1 MSQSQAAR
9 SLELEEKLREVK
21 TQHEATVL
29 EVRSTAVAGLDQ
41 QPKSAGRQKS
51 FLLRSPSNGCFYQVH
66 TRTETLIKE
75 VKGESETVIKEV
87 RKECDVKIEVLD
99 SQKILNFWHVS
110 DVASTIAKRS

>member
-21 TQHEATVL
+21 TQLEATLL
-29 EVRSTAVAGLDQ
+29 EVRPTAVARLDQ

-51 FLLRSPSNGCFYQVH
+51 SLRSPSNGCFYQVH